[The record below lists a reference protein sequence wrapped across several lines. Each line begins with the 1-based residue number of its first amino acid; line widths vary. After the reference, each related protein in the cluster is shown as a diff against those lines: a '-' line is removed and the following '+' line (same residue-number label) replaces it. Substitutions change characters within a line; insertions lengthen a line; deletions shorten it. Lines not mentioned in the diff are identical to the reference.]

1 MVRSELNINQAQRF
15 AHWPAADVALATKIV
30 FEILSE
36 ALVEENR
43 IELRGFGTFEVRR
56 RTAKI
61 ARNPRT
67 RKQVEVGVRGRVH
80 FRAGRNMRKVVN
92 ASKERFP
99 IKTRK
104 ADEVKRIGELE
115 EA

>member
-1 MVRSELNINQAQRF
+1 MVRSEVNINMAERF
-15 AHWPAADVALATKIV
+15 PHWPAGDVALATKLF

-36 ALVEENR
+36 ALIEEQR
-43 IELRGFGTFEVRR
+43 IELRGFGTFEVRKR
-56 RTAKI
+56 SAKT

-80 FRAGRNMRKVVN
+80 FRAGRNMRKVVD
-92 ASKERFP
+92 ASKSKFP
-99 IKTRK
+99 IKKIKETRPS
-104 ADEVKRIGELE
+104 RE